1 MSKKFK
7 NFLCQV
13 FCWMGPH
20 GDGGSTGW
28 FGMTMT
34 DIRRIEAE
42 TKRALDKERSQGEK
56 RGHVQAAEE

>member
-1 MSKKFK
+1 
-7 NFLCQV
+7 
-13 FCWMGPH
+13 MGPH